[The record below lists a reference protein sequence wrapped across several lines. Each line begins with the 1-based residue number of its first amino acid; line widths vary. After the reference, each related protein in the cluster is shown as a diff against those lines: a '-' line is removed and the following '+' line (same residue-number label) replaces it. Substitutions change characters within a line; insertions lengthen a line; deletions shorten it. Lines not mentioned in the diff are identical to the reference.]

1 MENGKLQIDFNIQG
15 KTLRATL
22 EDNDTAQEL
31 YRRLPLEI
39 TMEELHGNE
48 KYYYFDEVFPS
59 HPKRVGMIEKGD
71 LMLYG
76 DDCLVLF
83 YQSFSTSYAYT
94 KIGTVNQADLLD
106 DVLDRTSISVVI
118 TKASDT
124 I

>member
-59 HPKRVGMIEKGD
+59 HPKCVGMIEKGD

-118 TKASDT
+118 TKV
-124 I
+124 